1 MQVVEFL
8 GVPGAGKSTVAD
20 ALSEAVP
27 GAVSLGDAVRDSI
40 GRRGGDPIT
49 RVAARLTRSPSSRLW
64 SAAYARSTDRLS
76 ALIRFAS
83 ARPDFLESVLVAQ
96 RQRGGRDVRPDLV
109 LGWIVNLMARYQL
122 ATEYGGA
129 GWLVVDEGFA
139 QRAVALL
146 AAGYEQSDEP
156 ALRAYLD
163 ASPRPDVLVVVE
175 SSLNVCVAR
184 LDRRGW
190 SERVARAKETDR
202 QAFLEGCAQMVSLI
216 CTRSAEAGL
225 EVISVSGEDPVTNSV
240 SRIAATLAV

>member
-1 MQVVEFL
+1 MRVVEFL
-8 GVPGAGKSTVAD
+8 GVPGAGKSTIAG

-27 GAVSLGDAVRDSI
+27 GAVAMGDAVRDSI
-40 GRRGGDPIT
+40 GSRGDDPVT
-49 RVAARLTRSPSSRLW
+49 RIAARLTRSPNNRLW

-83 ARPDFLESVLVAQ
+83 ARPDFLESVLATQ
-96 RQRGGRDVRPDLV
+96 KERAGRDVRPDLV

-129 GWLVVDEGFA
+129 SWLVVDEGFA

-146 AAGYEQSDEP
+146 AAGYEQRDEP
-156 ALRAYLD
+156 ALRAYLY
-163 ASPRPDVLVVVE
+163 ASPQPDVLVVVE
-175 SSLNVCVAR
+175 SSLEVCAAR

-190 SERVARAKETDR
+190 SERLIGADKAER
-202 QAFLEGCAQMVSLI
+202 QAFLEGCAQIVSLI
-216 CTRSAEAGL
+216 RTKSADGDL
-225 EVISVSGEDPVTNSV
+225 EVISVSGEEPVTNLV